1 MNEWIDF
8 KALRAS
14 LDFERVL
21 RHYGVEVKRKGKQ
34 HHGYCPLPNH
44 NGKKNSPSFSANLER
59 GIFQCFGC
67 GAKGNLLEFAVL
79 MEKRSLDSG
88 NDVREVALKLQVAF
102 RVALAD
108 QKKPV
113 STKRSE
119 SARASSDEPEHRIV
133 FNAPL
138 DFELKRLEPKHPHLE
153 KRGLTPET
161 IAHFGLGFCSK
172 GLLAGRI
179 AIPIHRQDGTLV
191 AYCGRL
197 ADDKQIGPNLPK
209 YKFPPK
215 REREGVV
222 YEFHKSLV
230 VYNAHR
236 IRGPVEKLAVV
247 EGFPSVW
254 WMTQMGFPNV
264 VAVMGASCS
273 EEQASIVTGLVKPDG
288 RVWVL
293 PDGNDAGARC
303 AESVLAQVSP
313 LRFIKWLKL
322 DEGKQPTNYPGVFFR
337 EAFE

>member
-1 MNEWIDF
+1 MNAWVDF
-8 KALRAS
+8 KALRKS

-34 HHGYCPLPNH
+34 HHGFCPLPNH
-44 NGKKNSPSFSANLER
+44 QGKKNSPSFSANLER

-88 NDVREVALKLQVAF
+88 SDVREVALKLQAAF
-102 RVALAD
+102 HPASAGK
-108 QKKPV
+108 KKP
-113 STKRSE
+113 SPAKQPE
-119 SARASSDEPEHRIV
+119 SPPPDDPEQQTVI
-133 FNAPL
+133 NAPL

-153 KRGLTPET
+153 TRGFTPDT
-161 IAHFGLGFCSK
+161 VAHFGLGFCAK

-179 AIPIHRQDGTLV
+179 AIPIHRQDGKLL

-197 ADDKQIGPNLPK
+197 ADDKQIGPDQPK

-222 YEFHKSLV
+222 YEFRKTLV
-230 VYNAHR
+230 VYNGNR
-236 IRGPVEKLAVV
+236 IPGPVEKLAVV
-247 EGFPSVW
+247 EGFASVW
-254 WMTQMGFPNV
+254 WITQMGFPNV
-264 VAVMGASCS
+264 VAVMGWSCS
-273 EEQASIVTGLVKPDG
+273 EEQGSIIASLVRPDG
-288 RVWVL
+288 RVWVV
-293 PDGNDAGARC
+293 PDGDEAGARC
-303 AESVLAQVSP
+303 AASVLVRVSP
-313 LRFIKWLKL
+313 HRFIKWLKL